1 MRLGEIESKLRRV
14 ASARPW
20 LLYRPADILTAL
32 LLVTA
37 AISTGCAPDR
47 GSTGIDPAETL
58 TIALGS
64 EPTTLDPQ
72 VRDDGGERAV
82 NDNIYETLMVRT
94 QDGSLVPGLAAER
107 PTQVE
112 SATWEFRLRP
122 GVQFHN
128 GEPFNAASVVAS
140 IKRIVN
146 PRFNSE
152 QVSYFSTIEDAKELG
167 ELTLQIT
174 TKGPDPILP
183 SRMYWMKM
191 VPPKYSETEGF
202 AENPVGTGPYRF
214 VSWDRGSQILL
225 EANPNYWDGEPAI
238 KRVTYRFVEE
248 LGTKLSGLFAG
259 EFDLVRNLLPE
270 FLDQVPKGAHIQ
282 GPEIPVVI
290 LSAVSGPTKDLRV
303 RKALNYAVDKQAL
316 AGDLFGGYAQ
326 VANGQLLAPTFL
338 GYTDTVAPYSYDP
351 EKAKRLLAEAGA
363 SGATIELIG
372 TSGRW
377 LKDRELIEAIAGYWQ
392 AAGLEVNVRM
402 FEFDEYLNRLFD
414 RQTRADALFFTSSN
428 ELFDADRPFT
438 AYLHAQGI
446 GSSNDDQELATLID
460 RARTET
466 DPPQRKELYAQAV
479 RRTHDQAYLLW
490 LLYIEDIYGMSERLD
505 WQPRVDAKMLVKE
518 MRIGPKNP

>member
-1 MRLGEIESKLRRV
+1 MLEKTPSKPRRCV
-14 ASARPW
+14 AD
-20 LLYRPADILTAL
+20 LLTAL
-32 LLVTA
+32 LLATA
-37 AISTGCAPDR
+37 AISSGCAP
-47 GSTGIDPAETL
+47 GTGPPGIDPAQTL

-82 NDNIYETLMVRT
+82 NDNIHETLMART
-94 QDGSLVPGLAAER
+94 QDGSLVPGLAAE
-107 PTQVE
+107 PPSQVGP
-112 SATWEFRLRP
+112 ATWEFRLRP

-146 PRFNSE
+146 PEFNSE
-152 QVSYFSTIEDAKELG
+152 QLSYFSTIEDAKELG
-167 ELTLQIT
+167 ELTLQIM

-191 VPPKYSETEGF
+191 VPPEYSETEGF

-214 VSWDRGSQILL
+214 V
-225 EANPNYWDGEPAI
+225 
-238 KRVTYRFVEE
+238 EE

-259 EFDLVRNLLPE
+259 ECDLVRNLLPE

-282 GPEIPVVI
+282 GPEIPVAI
-290 LSAVSGPTKDLRV
+290 LSAVSGPTKDPRV
-303 RKALNYAVDKQAL
+303 RRALNYAVDKQAL
-316 AGDLFGGYAQ
+316 ARDLFGGYAH
-326 VANGQLLAPTFL
+326 VANGQLLGPTVF
-338 GYTDTVAPYSYDP
+338 GYTDTVGPYSYDP
-351 EKAKRLLAEAGA
+351 EKAKQLLAEAGA
-363 SGATIELIG
+363 SGTSVEIIG

-377 LKDRELIEAIAGYWQ
+377 LKDRELLEAIAGYWQ
-392 AAGLEVNVRM
+392 AVGLDVNVRI

-438 AYLHAQGI
+438 AYLHSGGL
-446 GSSNDDQELATLID
+446 GSSNNDHELAKLIEG
-460 RARTET
+460 ARIET
-466 DPPQRKELYAQAV
+466 DSEQRKELYAQAV
-479 RRTHDQAYLLW
+479 RRVHDQAYLLS

-518 MRIGPKNP
+518 MRISP